1 MPRQII
7 IKLLKTKGKGKILKA
22 IRKKKKADYL
32 HGENNQKDRGC
43 IIRNHG
49 GQEKV
54 ALLKI
59 TERKELSTMDSISGT
74 KKIYIQPLEIK
85 GKSRQ
90 TYSSKMVKENSF
102 NRKEIIMNEDFK
114 PQKGRISE
122 WVKIG
127 VNTQTVTNLL
137 WSNL

>member
-32 HGENNQKDRGC
+32 QGENNQKDRGC

-54 ALLKI
+54 VLLKI
-59 TERKELSTMDSISGT
+59 TEKKELSTGDSISGQ
-74 KKIYIQPLEIK
+74 KKKKQPLEMK
-85 GKSRQ
+85 GKSRHSQ
-90 TYSSKMVKENSF
+90 MKESLKKML
-102 NRKEIIMNEDFK
+102 I
-114 PQKGRISE
+114 
-122 WVKIG
+122 
-127 VNTQTVTNLL
+127 TNLFFK
-137 WSNL
+137 ND